1 MLVILE
7 IRFLGKRILQECLLK
22 SILCVVTMP
31 EKGNAYTPH
40 RRPKGIYRSLN
51 VVTLAHIMPFR

>member
-22 SILCVVTMP
+22 SSLRVVAMP
-31 EKGNAYTPH
+31 EEGNAYTPH
-40 RRPKGIYRSLN
+40 R
-51 VVTLAHIMPFR
+51 

>member
-22 SILCVVTMP
+22 SILRVVAMP
-31 EKGNAYTPH
+31 EEGNAYTPH
-40 RRPKGIYRSLN
+40 R
-51 VVTLAHIMPFR
+51 